1 MLSASPADIYTQ
13 VAAELETIYGVKLRS
28 RILQA
33 RLTLRGHAM
42 AVPQPGYLSNAGLI
56 ALRSHSGRLQFAHS
70 DLSGF
75 SIFEEACYWGK
86 QAAQSILAQL
96 S

>member
-1 MLSASPADIYTQ
+1 MDVQ
-13 VAAELETIYGVKLRS
+13 E
-28 RILQA
+28 
-33 RLTLRGHAM
+33 
-42 AVPQPGYLSNAGLI
+42 PGYLSNAGLI

-86 QAAQSILAQL
+86 QAAQSILAHL